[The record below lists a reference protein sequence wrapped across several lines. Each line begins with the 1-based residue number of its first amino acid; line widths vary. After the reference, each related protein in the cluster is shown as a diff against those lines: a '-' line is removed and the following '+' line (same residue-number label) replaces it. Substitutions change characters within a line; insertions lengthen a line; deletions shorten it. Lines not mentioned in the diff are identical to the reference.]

1 MNGKIINLT
10 KLEAKLHEALTIPEG
25 TELVLGAGD
34 APLDI
39 IKKVM
44 QAIGEYVDEFEEL
57 LCILLEFFPD
67 GELSLK
73 RPISDTCTLVYVL
86 KKE

>member
-1 MNGKIINLT
+1 MNMK
-10 KLEAKLHEALTIPEG
+10 KLEAKIQKALDIPEG
-25 TELVLGAGD
+25 KLLLGEGD
-34 APLDI
+34 SIADI

-57 LCILLEFFPD
+57 LCILMEFFPD

-73 RPISDTCTLVYVL
+73 RKVSETCTLVYIL

>member
-1 MNGKIINLT
+1 MNMK
-10 KLEAKLHEALTIPEG
+10 KLEAKLQKALAIPEG
-25 TELVLGAGD
+25 TELLLGEGD
-34 APLDI
+34 SITDI

-44 QAIGEYVDEFEEL
+44 QAIGEYVDEFEEF
-57 LCILLEFFPD
+57 LCILMEFFPD

-73 RPISDTCTLVYVL
+73 RKISETCTLVYIL